1 MKIETLKNEPLS
13 MHTTWQIGG
22 PASLFAQVTD
32 TDELIETL
40 AEAEKRNLPVFVIG
54 NGSNLLVSDK
64 GFKGLVIKLRGGF
77 SGFTIKHNVISAEA
91 GVKLGSIVMAARQKS
106 LSGISF
112 AAGIPGT
119 IGGALVMNAGGND
132 GTVSD
137 IVETLTILNPQGEI
151 EKMTRPDIKFGYRE
165 SGLKGKGIILNT
177 SFRLE
182 AGDPESV
189 AKEIVDKLD
198 QKRRTQPIEAR
209 TAGSVF
215 KNPGNKRA
223 AALIEAAGCK
233 GMRIGGAVVS
243 RMHANF
249 ILNVGGATAKDVVN
263 LIDEVAA
270 KVKSNEGIDLKREV
284 EFVGEF

>member
-1 MKIETLKNEPLS
+1 MKIKALKNEPLS

-54 NGSNLLVSDK
+54 NGSNLLVADK

-91 GVKLGSIVMAARQKS
+91 GVKLGSIVTAARQKS

-137 IVETLTILNPQGEI
+137 IVETLTVLNPQGEI
-151 EKMTRPDIKFGYRE
+151 EKLTRPDIKFGYRE
-165 SGLKGKGIILNT
+165 SGLKGKGIILNA

-182 AGDPESV
+182 AGNPESV
-189 AKEIVDKLD
+189 TKEIVEKLD

-249 ILNVGGATAKDVVN
+249 ILSVGGATAKDVVN

-270 KVKSNEGIDLKREV
+270 KVKSNDGIDLKREV

>member
-1 MKIETLKNEPLS
+1 MKIKTLKNELLS

-22 PASLFAQVTD
+22 PASLFAQVTE

-54 NGSNLLVSDK
+54 DGSNLLVADK

-77 SGFTIKHNVISAEA
+77 SGFTVKHNIISAGA
-91 GVKLGSIVMAARQKS
+91 GVKLGSIVTAARQKS

-137 IVETLTILNPQGEI
+137 IVETLTVLNPQGEI
-151 EKMTRPDIKFGYRE
+151 EKLTKSDIKFGYRE
-165 SGLKGKGIILNT
+165 SSLKRKGIILNA

-182 AGDPESV
+182 TGNPESV
-189 AKEIVDKLD
+189 TKEIVDKLD
-198 QKRRTQPIEAR
+198 QKQRTQPIEAR

-233 GMRIGGAVVS
+233 GMRIGGAVIS
-243 RMHANF
+243 RRHANF
-249 ILNVGGATAKDVVN
+249 ILNVGGATANDVLN
-263 LIDEVAA
+263 IINEVAA
-270 KVKSNEGIDLKREV
+270 KVKSNEGIDLEREV
-284 EFVGEF
+284 EFVGKF